1 MIQWLLSLFRPPTP
15 EDDINHAKLTT
26 YKHLL
31 RASKDPVLLTRSFEM
46 SSRLVACGA
55 ALREAHGIPFAENS
69 VGMAYAEAV
78 ASGDLA
84 SIEAFDG
91 FLMKGFGR
99 SGSYSTEQ
107 KILWVSAMLISK
119 DGQ

>member
-1 MIQWLLSLFRPPTP
+1 
-15 EDDINHAKLTT
+15 
-26 YKHLL
+26 
-31 RASKDPVLLTRSFEM
+31 
-46 SSRLVACGA
+46 
-55 ALREAHGIPFAENS
+55 
-69 VGMAYAEAV
+69 MAYAEAV